1 MSKES
6 ENHTQ
11 SNCMVYIYLDFF
23 FFLKFNTTECKW
35 QFNDIC
41 VVSLAML
48 LKVQKPSFVNTLKMS
63 E

>member
-1 MSKES
+1 
-6 ENHTQ
+6 
-11 SNCMVYIYLDFF
+11 MVYIYLDFF

-48 LKVQKPSFVNTLKMS
+48 LKVQKPSLVNTLKMS